1 MDTLYLTKSNLK
13 FNSVAKD
20 RLFYDRFEYSVSF
33 GLQEISCMREQ
44 DFDPAQISQMVARR
58 REWREIAQQRW
69 TAWNKKGGA
78 KTILSHRY
86 HKEISDQVE
95 QDLHLLASVLRTCA
109 VDFKLVVSTDYG
121 WIYTNSVG
129 LLNQLS
135 QLPVLTDKVY
145 SRAVIN
151 RPKNTLCLKNPRH
164 NFRSYFNTTKLTANE
179 KNILTN
185 FLNNQKEHARISP
198 ALTEWCTNNF
208 YRTQDYFF
216 VDHNE
221 MSWLTMLSLVR
232 PGLIRKTMQII
243 QAK

>member
-1 MDTLYLTKSNLK
+1 MYLTNSNLK
-13 FNSVAKD
+13 FNSVSKD

-33 GLQEISCMREQ
+33 GLQEITCLREQ
-44 DFDPAQISQMVARR
+44 DYNLAQISQMVARR

-69 TAWNKKGGA
+69 TAFNKKGGA

-95 QDLHLLASVLRTCA
+95 KDLHTLASVLHTCA

-121 WIYTNSVG
+121 WIYTNSID
-129 LLNQLS
+129 LLDQLS

-145 SRAVIN
+145 SRAVIT
-151 RPKNTLCLKNPRH
+151 RPKNTLRLKNSIH
-164 NFRSYFNTTKLTANE
+164 NFRSYFNKTKLTANE
-179 KNILTN
+179 KKILTN

-198 ALTEWCTNNF
+198 ALTEWCTNSF

-216 VDHNE
+216 VDHTD

-232 PGLIRKTMQII
+232 SGLIRKTMQII